1 MGRRKLSTTAA
12 RPERTYLVGV
22 QIKRRRSAWS
32 LNDSLN
38 ELAELTRSSGG
49 EVIRILS
56 QRLDKPTQTYI
67 GKGKLQQLIEL
78 AAGGRFDTLV
88 CDDELSAS
96 QILHRENLQ
105 NVFCAYALEVREI
118 QGEFTP
124 EHFWEE
130 FSGCDIETEISEE
143 GVLTRWR
150 GSDTVL
156 ELVPAG
162 ESGAFR
168 YAGKVDGF
176 TISPKRWIE
185 ESI

>member
-1 MGRRKLSTTAA
+1 MNAM
-12 RPERTYLVGV
+12 
-22 QIKRRRSAWS
+22 
-32 LNDSLN
+32 D
-38 ELAELTRSSGG
+38 
-49 EVIRILS
+49 
-56 QRLDKPTQTYI
+56 
-67 GKGKLQQLIEL
+67 
-78 AAGGRFDTLV
+78 
-88 CDDELSAS
+88 
-96 QILHRENLQ
+96 QILEQGVGEFEARGEIRAVADGVEFVFDLYRGEEIAVGEENLQ

-118 QGEFTP
+118 QGGFTP
-124 EHFWEE
+124 EHFWRE
-130 FSGCDIETEISEE
+130 FSGCNIETEILEE

-185 ESI
+185 EPI